1 MASRKDSKGRKLNTG
16 ESQRTDGIYVY
27 RYVNAQTGNRE
38 AVYSKDLK
46 ELRRKEKEVNADI
59 DDHILTGPSVKDVT
73 LNSLCEVYLYTKVL
87 DDGTKAN
94 YNSLWNAHIRDT
106 VGQLRITDVRTSTIK
121 MLYAKMATTFII
133 ILIKMEANKIV

>member
-16 ESQRTDGIYVY
+16 ESQRTDGIYAY
-27 RYVNAQTGNRE
+27 RYINAQTGNRE

-73 LNSLCEVYLYTKVL
+73 LNS
-87 DDGTKAN
+87 
-94 YNSLWNAHIRDT
+94 SL
-106 VGQLRITDVRTSTIK
+106 
-121 MLYAKMATTFII
+121 FILAYS
-133 ILIKMEANKIV
+133 ILIVDVLTSVILN

>member
-27 RYVNAQTGNRE
+27 RYINAQTGNRE

-59 DDHILTGPSVKDVT
+59 YGLFAISNFSSSVIIWHL
-73 LNSLCEVYLYTKVL
+73 LNKKWYSKWYSRVSAKVEVLFF
-87 DDGTKAN
+87 
-94 YNSLWNAHIRDT
+94 
-106 VGQLRITDVRTSTIK
+106 
-121 MLYAKMATTFII
+121 YA
-133 ILIKMEANKIV
+133 

>member
-27 RYVNAQTGNRE
+27 RYINAQTGKRE

-73 LNSLCEVYLYTKVL
+73 LNSLWEVYLYTKVL
-87 DDGTKAN
+87 DDGTVESQRK
-94 YNSLWNAHIRDT
+94 
-106 VGQLRITDVRTSTIK
+106 LRFFF
-121 MLYAKMATTFII
+121 YA
-133 ILIKMEANKIV
+133 